1 MLIWLIPL
9 IVAVIA
15 LLTAIILLLVD
26 AFTSKYVDET
36 PKNICIGIA
45 IVCSIFSIVFGLI
58 CLSVEFRED
67 LDYEHMQDRR
77 AAILKE
83 MAIMEQSQINT
94 NESIKTYEKAV
105 QFNYDLREA
114 KRFSNNVVIGDM
126 FNQRIANE
134 IDFISIPE

>member
-15 LLTAIILLLVD
+15 LLTAIILLIVD

-45 IVCSIFSIVFGLI
+45 IVCGIFSVVLGLV
-58 CLSVEFRED
+58 CFSVDFRED
-67 LDYEHMQDRR
+67 LDYERMQDRR

-105 QFNYDLREA
+105 QFNSELREA
-114 KRFSNNVVIGDM
+114 KRFTNNIVVGDL

>member
-15 LLTAIILLLVD
+15 LVMSITLVLIDKFTGIYVNETLTHVC
-26 AFTSKYVDET
+26 VG
-36 PKNICIGIA
+36 ICIICA
-45 IVCSIFSIVFGLI
+45 IFAAVFGLI
-58 CLSVEFRED
+58 CSSVDFRED

-105 QFNYDLREA
+105 QFNYDLRET
-114 KRFSNNVVIGDM
+114 KRFSNNVVIGDL